1 MAEDAAPPQY
11 FLPGELAGDDDAFV
25 AAARQGNKI
34 EPLIGGKETFESL
47 ASAIQAAQ
55 HYVYLTCWTIEPQL
69 KVAERRQ
76 EVAGSSSKKSPERA
90 DIRVLISD
98 MDPLGN
104 AWRHYLAWSAYR
116 RLIDAAGRAA
126 AKANKKRSPSNPERR
141 PIEAVVT
148 LHNSAIGLGL
158 GSGAIAGL
166 VDEFNDVLSKNAS
179 RERLKNMPLLWPHFS
194 LDGKTPVRNSLAS
207 IDVHIA
213 THHQKLCIVDGRI
226 AFCGGIDIT
235 AGRDVASWQ
244 DVHCKIT
251 GPVVADFER
260 NFTARWNLRRSAT
273 FENLLPTRTI
283 LLPPRA
289 RALGFEIPLR
299 SATHLDRSTRQ
310 AGSGRQRCG
319 ADAAHI
325 VGDADAGRYPPL
337 RRDTRTSSSPRP
349 FALTVMMSNEDTAR
363 PSARRRSSSTSRIWV
378 PSARPISALWIER
391 RLKEVPALRVIV
403 TVPLKPEEKDPL
415 LSRHGNWLQ
424 HRNIV
429 RLFARR
435 RNPGAVRRLQPTRT
449 CRKRSRRNALR
460 AQQGDDCG
468 RRVRDHRLGERQPA
482 QLSARFGSQSCL
494 AAALVGTRLSVGVVE
509 TAARRT
515 GGIFD
520 SWKPEELVDS
530 VECHRPQQRR
540 GAETERQNRPEGA
553 RRPLPSGGE
562 DERGAHSHPRAAGRP
577 A

>member
-55 HYVYLTCWTIEPQL
+55 QYVYLTCWTIEPQL
-69 KVAERRQ
+69 KSPKGGRRWLETLEKVA
-76 EVAGSSSKKSPERA
+76 ERA

-148 LHNSAIGLGL
+148 LNNSAMGLGL

-194 LDGKTPVRNSLAS
+194 LDGKTQISNSLAS

-260 NFTARWNLRRSAT
+260 NFTARWNRANRNFRKFVT
-273 FENLLPTRTI
+273 DKND

-289 RALGFEIPLR
+289 RALRFEIHCDPR
-299 SATHLDRSTRQ
+299 
-310 AGSGRQRCG
+310 
-319 ADAAHI
+319 HI
-325 VGDADAGRYPPL
+325 
-337 RRDTRTSSSPRP
+337 
-349 FALTVMMSNEDTAR
+349 
-363 PSARRRSSSTSRIWV
+363 
-378 PSARPISALWIER
+378 
-391 RLKEVPALRVIV
+391 
-403 TVPLKPEEKDPL
+403 
-415 LSRHGNWLQ
+415 
-424 HRNIV
+424 
-429 RLFARR
+429 
-435 RNPGAVRRLQPTRT
+435 
-449 CRKRSRRNALR
+449 
-460 AQQGDDCG
+460 
-468 RRVRDHRLGERQPA
+468 
-482 QLSARFGSQSCL
+482 
-494 AAALVGTRLSVGVVE
+494 
-509 TAARRT
+509 
-515 GGIFD
+515 
-520 SWKPEELVDS
+520 
-530 VECHRPQQRR
+530 
-540 GAETERQNRPEGA
+540 
-553 RRPLPSGGE
+553 
-562 DERGAHSHPRAAGRP
+562 
-577 A
+577 